1 MTALLGWMR
10 TCKIMSM
17 EEPTGRVTINM
28 LYAKQLENEKL
39 LIELSERL
47 ASMEQIPSRVRE
59 LELAQ
64 AKTAWVEKV
73 AYAALTAGVGALIG
87 GLITIL

>member
-1 MTALLGWMR
+1 
-10 TCKIMSM
+10 M

-64 AKTAWVEKV
+64 AKTQWIEKV
-73 AYAALTAGVGALIG
+73 AYAALVAGVGALVG
-87 GLITIL
+87 GLISLV

>member
-1 MTALLGWMR
+1 
-10 TCKIMSM
+10 M

-47 ASMEQIPSRVRE
+47 ANMEQLPARVRE
-59 LELAQ
+59 LELQQ
-64 AKTAWVEKV
+64 AKAQWIEKV
-73 AYAALTAGVGALIG
+73 AYVALTAGVGSVIAAVMQIM
-87 GLITIL
+87 